1 MEPKEVQTMQIA
13 AISAIQ
19 DPPFAGRWDFF
30 RGGIPDARWMNLIG
44 GKMQAEMGL
53 NGSWSLGQ
61 QTNAEGR
68 RKGKSDSNRVSAYS
82 TTARA

>member
-1 MEPKEVQTMQIA
+1 
-13 AISAIQ
+13 
-19 DPPFAGRWDFF
+19 
-30 RGGIPDARWMNLIG
+30 MNLIG